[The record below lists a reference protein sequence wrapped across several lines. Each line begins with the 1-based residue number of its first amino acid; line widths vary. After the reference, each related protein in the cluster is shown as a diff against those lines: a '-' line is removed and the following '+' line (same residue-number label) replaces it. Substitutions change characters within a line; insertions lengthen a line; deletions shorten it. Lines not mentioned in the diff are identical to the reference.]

1 MIGKSSYEGY
11 RNLKDPDDILLS
23 NVITSSIPP
32 DGPVSPKLKFEPYN
46 SITIDGHLE
55 IIVQRR
61 L

>member
-11 RNLKDPDDILLS
+11 RNLRDPDDVLLS

-32 DGPVSPKLKFEPYN
+32 DGPVSSKLKFEPHTPI
-46 SITIDGHLE
+46 SVDGHLE
-55 IIVQRR
+55 IIVQTR

>member
-11 RNLKDPDDILLS
+11 RNLKDPDDVLLS

-32 DGPVSPKLKFEPYN
+32 DGPVSPKLKFEPQTPI
-46 SITIDGHLE
+46 SVDGHLE
-55 IIVQRR
+55 IIVQTR